1 MNPETPRPLNRPSPF
16 SIPNIRRYIAFKVLF
31 NSRFYY
37 PVFTILFLDFGLTVA
52 QFSILNA
59 VWAATIV
66 LAEVPSGALADTIGR
81 KRLLVFATLTMVLEV
96 GLIAFVPTENT
107 TLVFWIFLINRILS
121 GLAEAAASG
130 ADEALA
136 YDALKKYGDP
146 NEWGRVLEL
155 LTRWQSM
162 GFIIAMTTGAVIY
175 DASLMTS
182 LADFFGLSL
191 SLTQET
197 CMRFPLYGTLL
208 LALGACA
215 ATAGMEDISGEAQE
229 GPHGKDRQPPDLIR
243 AFALTFK
250 AGRWIL
256 ATPFVLGVILF
267 GMLFDSSIRMV
278 ITLSSQY
285 YRMILLPES
294 IFGIIGAVVA
304 MLGFFIPS
312 LARKLAENRP
322 PEWGLYLTAGL
333 ATTGL
338 VSMNFFW
345 PWLGMIPA
353 LVTYSA
359 MYFNGFFVS
368 FYTNRET
375 PSAQRATVLSFKG
388 LSYNLAYG
396 LYGTAYALVLKLQR
410 QGLDTDLTGQA
421 LDNLVFKESFFIFPT
436 LFAVGFICLALT
448 AKSRLL
454 KKRTAKK

>member
-1 MNPETPRPLNRPSPF
+1 MNPDTPRTPNRRQSPF
-16 SIPNIRRYIAFKVLF
+16 SISNIRRYIAFKVLF

-37 PVFTILFLDFGLTVA
+37 PVFTILFLDFGLSVA

-81 KRLLVFATLTMVLEV
+81 KRLLVFATLTMILEV
-96 GLIAFVPTENT
+96 GIIAFVPTGNI
-107 TLVFWIFLINRILS
+107 TLVFWVFLINRILS

-136 YDALKKYGDP
+136 YDALKRYGDASQ
-146 NEWGRVLEL
+146 WGRVLEL
-155 LTRWQSM
+155 LTRCQSV

-175 DASLMTS
+175 DASLMNT
-182 LADFFGLSL
+182 LAEFVGLAP
-191 SLTQET
+191 SLTRET
-197 CMRFPLYGTLL
+197 CMRFPLYGTLV
-208 LALGACA
+208 LALGAWA
-215 ATAGMEDISGEAQE
+215 ATAGMEDISTETEENNPEMAQQA
-229 GPHGKDRQPPDLIR
+229 PSLIR
-243 AFALTFK
+243 AFGLTFR

-256 ATPFVLGVILF
+256 ATPFVLSVILF

-294 IFGIIGAVVA
+294 VFGIIGAGVS
-304 MLGFFIPS
+304 MLGFFIPAM
-312 LARKLAENRP
+312 ARKLAENRP

-333 ATTGL
+333 AATGL
-338 VSMNFFW
+338 VTMNFFW
-345 PWLGMIPA
+345 PWLGMLPA
-353 LVTYSA
+353 LITYSA

-368 FYTNRET
+368 FYINRET
-375 PSAQRATVLSFKG
+375 LSAQRATVLSFKG

-396 LYGTAYALVLKLQR
+396 LYGIIYALVLKYQHR
-410 QGLDTDLTGQA
+410 AMDAPLTGQA

-436 LFAVGFICLALT
+436 LFILGFASLT
-448 AKSRLL
+448 IFLSRHIKQ
-454 KKRTAKK
+454 KKFS